1 MENTITKIE
10 IQKRNKNRVN
20 IFIDKD
26 FAFACSTELVFTY
39 GLKEN
44 KVIESEKLLQIVDE
58 DNYLKCKE
66 TALKIVEKSYKTE
79 KEMINKLKLKGY
91 DDKTIDKVI
100 NFLIN
105 YNFLNDENYVE
116 MYIKDKIKTEGKNK
130 IRYSLLKKGISEEII
145 ENKINDIDTYLEM
158 DNALKLAEKKY
169 KTLIKTEKDTKKIY
183 KKLGDFLLRKG
194 YTFEETKQILNKV
207 VVTKDFEEY

>member
-1 MENTITKIE
+1 MEKTITKIE

-44 KVIESEKLLQIVDE
+44 KVIDSEKLLQIVDE

-79 KEMINKLKLKGY
+79 KEMIDKLKLKGY

-105 YNFLNDENYVE
+105 YSFLNDENYVE

-145 ENKINDIDTYLEM
+145 ENKINDIDTSLEI
-158 DNALKLAEKKY
+158 DNALKLAKKKY
-169 KTLIKTEKDTKKIY
+169 TILIKTEKDNKKIY